1 MYRAKRPQLVHRNVM
16 WALGGGGNWEGSRS
30 IEPEQDGQLSGVPV
44 RSLVIR

>member
-1 MYRAKRPQLVHRNVM
+1 MYRANRPQFVQRNVM
-16 WALGGGGNWEGSRS
+16 WARGGGGSWEGSRS